1 MRSARFA
8 FALALIVLPAA
19 AGAVQIVN
27 LRNHTLELRR
37 EPGAVGHGIDQHTG
51 EFRSVLTDQTD
62 SGFRVVE
69 GNGEDVGES
78 APADGLPA
86 GVDRWYVGHGDN
98 GVESISALLGSKV
111 DAPAHG
117 DAATAQPLR
126 LAIHPLANPTAS
138 SFDVLCDLP
147 GSEPASIEVFDVM
160 GRRVT
165 GRQITMATAGTA
177 RVRLDSG
184 VRLAPGSY
192 WLKLTQGSRTPV
204 SLRVVVAR

>member
-37 EPGAVGHGIDQHTG
+37 EPGAVQ
-51 EFRSVLTDQTD
+51 VLHLMR
-62 SGFRVVE
+62 G
-69 GNGEDVGES
+69 GS

>member
-1 MRSARFA
+1 MRSVRFA
-8 FALALIVLPAA
+8 FVLVLIALPAA
-19 AGAVQIVN
+19 AGAVQLVH

-37 EPGAVGHGIDQHTG
+37 ESGAVQ
-51 EFRSVLTDQTD
+51 VLHLMR
-62 SGFRVVE
+62 G
-69 GNGEDVGES
+69 GS

-86 GVDRWYVGHGDN
+86 GVDRWYVGHGDD
-98 GVESISALLGSKV
+98 GVESIATLLGSKSE
-111 DAPAHG
+111 APAQSE
-117 DAATAQPLR
+117 ATAARPLR

-160 GRRVT
+160 GRHVT
-165 GRQITMATAGTA
+165 GRQIAMATAGTA

-192 WLKLTQGSRTPV
+192 WLKLSQGSRTPV